1 MNMGEDTIQPTAEH
15 IHICVY
21 THTHTCTDI
30 DEIYVCMYIY
40 IKIYRGTL
48 AEVHRDLY
56 ENVYYILTLFPIVN
70 SWKLPK
76 HT

>member
-1 MNMGEDTIQPTAEH
+1 MGEDTIQPTAEH

-21 THTHTCTDI
+21 THTHTHAHTQMKYM
-30 DEIYVCMYIY
+30 YVCIY
-40 IKIYRGTL
+40 TYNLYRGTL
-48 AEVHRDLY
+48 AEVHRNLY